1 MKRVLLLLARGFEP
15 FEACAF
21 IDVIGWNLVDGDG
34 STELK
39 SCGLEKEV
47 ESSFDQKFIVDF
59 LIGDVEV
66 TDFDALAIPGGF
78 EEYGF
83 YKDAYDEK
91 FLNIIREFYN
101 QKKIIASICTGALP
115 LGKSG
120 VLKNK
125 KGTTYNKTTKRQEAL
140 RNFGVEIINEP
151 IVIDDNVITSCG
163 PSTAVDV
170 ALRLLAMLTSRSNS
184 DHIRE
189 IMGFKVE

>member
-1 MKRVLLLLARGFEP
+1 MKKVLLLLAQGFEIY
-15 FEACAF
+15 EASAF

-39 SCGLEKEV
+39 SCGHAKEI
-47 ESSFDQKFIVDF
+47 ESSFNQKFVVDF

-66 TDFDALAIPGGF
+66 NDFDALAIPRGF

-83 YKDAYDEK
+83 YKEAYDDK

-125 KGTTYNKTTKRQEAL
+125 KGTTYNTTKRQDAL
-140 RNFGVEIINEP
+140 RSFGVEIINEP
-151 IVIDDNVITSCG
+151 IVIDGNIITSCG
-163 PSTAVDV
+163 PSTAVNV
-170 ALRLLAMLTSRSNS
+170 ALRLLEMLTSRSNS